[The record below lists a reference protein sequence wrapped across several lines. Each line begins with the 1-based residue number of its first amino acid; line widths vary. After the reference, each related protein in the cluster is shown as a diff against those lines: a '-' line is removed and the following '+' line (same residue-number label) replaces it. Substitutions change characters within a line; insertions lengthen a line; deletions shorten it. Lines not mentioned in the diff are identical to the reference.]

1 MFKTIKYLMLS
12 VLVGGCAT
20 TQNSTAPSLTP
31 TLSVKD
37 FQPLTIGTTWK
48 YELTLLGAA
57 RAVDIS
63 LVKQEG
69 QFTLDSTGAKFA
81 IDQFGLRDDKRYLL
95 RNPLTVGTSWTNV
108 VSVSSIERYQIL
120 SAGQPCQEAGQQ
132 FDSCVVVLSRNTILE
147 DKALENE
154 LTFAKGV
161 GIVRVNTVL
170 VDKGQR
176 IPQSSL
182 VLLRFELG
190 EPSRAVAP
198 VGGKQ

>member
-1 MFKTIKYLMLS
+1 MSATIKYLMLF
-12 VLVGGCAT
+12 LFVGSCAT
-20 TQNSTAPSLTP
+20 TPNTTAPSSIP
-31 TLSVKD
+31 ALSAKD
-37 FQPLTIGTTWK
+37 FQPLNIGTTWK
-48 YELTLLGAA
+48 YELTLLGSA
-57 RAVDIS
+57 RAVDVS

-81 IDQFGLRDDKRYLL
+81 VDQFGLRDDKRYLL
-95 RNPLTVGTSWTNV
+95 RNPVTVGTSWTNV

-132 FDSCVVVLSRNTILE
+132 FDACVVVLSRNTIRE
-147 DKALENE
+147 DKVLENE

-161 GIVRVNTVL
+161 GIVRGSTVL

-190 EPSRAVAP
+190 ETAAAVAP
-198 VGGKQ
+198 VGVKQ